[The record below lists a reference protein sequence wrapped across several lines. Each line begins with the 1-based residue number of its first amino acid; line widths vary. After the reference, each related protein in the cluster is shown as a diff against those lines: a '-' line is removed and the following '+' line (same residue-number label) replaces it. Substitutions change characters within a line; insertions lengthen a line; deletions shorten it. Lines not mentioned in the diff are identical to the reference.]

1 MTKVTA
7 AIDAPTFQHPSTA
20 MHVTVRSVDLSSRVA
35 FGQHRFQRRHGD
47 DVGQYNNNSNNETI
61 MSSASLRQMLE
72 EMDRVRGSRIAV
84 GECDLGDN
92 NDNNSSNNN
101 NEGDYLG
108 GSKNPCRI
116 SPSPNHIAL
125 LEYIH
130 GSSSPLSSLGVGS
143 LSQRR
148 VVRQLQWNAA
158 CSVDA
163 DPWYDNECLE
173 DQCDDDQIGNSSS
186 IGKRNTHSNAT
197 TLKNDKSFITGGKPM
212 SETRTKYRRRKKRNH
227 NNNVGRYIPI
237 NSYTVTKS
245 ALPDH
250 SPLLT
255 NLKRRLPMRS
265 DVGFANPTP
274 MEVQMKMEEVRKEAE
289 WEESSPRI
297 VLLASGFMLIDDTA
311 MDMDELH
318 PSCREDVK
326 VWAGGSWIPGLPFAG
341 RDLIAAYNEAKAVC
355 TIAEQDRQKQI
366 NMDKSIIIDND
377 RQYLPPPQNE
387 YMTNFHNCAKNPRS
401 YSVFSPPVD
410 ATYSSINTWRP
421 RPVHDRPPGY
431 VYFLACP
438 VDVQVGLNDNTEPYF
453 CTMALYT
460 LPKSQQQ
467 PQHQQSQQSR
477 DNMNDFCGKISEDFF
492 FPAGNWNEIE
502 GNGQDKGKEDTGGRQ
517 QSWRRRK
524 RRAVMSYDPL
534 EISPWDLYLVIQVY
548 RAKSRPKESDQLTD
562 AGVQLLMPICFSVT
576 SAFCESNIQQ
586 NRVRSSF
593 FALADIPES
602 NDDFIKRLICVTNN
616 SLASSATNSTPINCG
631 YCDLFTS
638 YLGGD
643 FMQALLN
650 ESPQLFGCDGHN
662 APLALPLLADITGDC
677 AVSYYGPT
685 VETGKKQRSN
695 LRRLP
700 PSQESGYSSS
710 FDLKEVLY
718 FPPRCL
724 PRNYDDDSAIAS
736 STVLNLL
743 YIYPCLIRWDPSR
756 ARNKYQTIGKYLTTR
771 IQVVEQ
777 ELPLDGK
784 SYDNSDPTYHAL
796 PAIYNVSSPAG
807 PPLVES
813 FFTKLVRNR
822 IDRKT
827 KVDIPLKDEVK
838 IRLPDILDRRHF
850 LHVSLFAVG
859 INGGMDEVASTAIP
873 FIISSK
879 ESVSGTR
886 VTTIIP
892 NGRHRLQLSEG
903 IQIQVETR
911 LVSSFHVSDPLIAT
925 LLRDYPLLMSDF
937 VNTSGSNSAGNHVV
951 DASSGSSFLNIIV
964 MASGQAVKRYFT
976 CLVTAIMHY
985 LLGKN
990 CPQFDY
996 SEHHRLISCE
1006 KTETLLAVV
1015 RSLFEILD
1023 KTRTSYEMRDPM
1035 SVQYLRLVKSF
1046 LDTFDES
1053 SGDQNPDNGISFDEN
1068 HFNESQLISHDYDDN
1083 ALFVGLSSSLI
1094 TSKQN
1099 KRRISKITV
1108 TSPKNDMSTKSF
1120 IRKAFVATRSEQLKA
1135 EVELYVNDANN
1146 VREYFDDDET
1156 VATFGT
1162 IVSRPVMLQSKS
1174 FSADT
1179 QDEMILTKT
1188 STFGTHEETDWTCG
1202 SSNKNMLSP
1211 KRSPTKR
1218 RPFSPFSFAT
1228 RRAEDMANRVTSV
1241 AQHMMAQCI
1250 APTYDI
1256 SPRHSLNDTSDN
1268 DILEHNQIPANQ
1280 IVCPFDPCSD
1290 VEEDTKSKSIVTKIP
1305 LGFHLM
1311 KEFDDPSDNGKS
1323 LLTSKASF
1331 IYEIVIAL
1339 WVQAW
1344 TSLAASIQSD
1354 CLVLGT
1360 SSLITAWPYELVQGN
1375 YKSTIVS
1382 ATALSFVRNM
1392 AFFLPLCLKSLGMRC
1407 AMKDV
1412 SKVSVPMTLLDDTHI
1427 QLLIVVIEST
1437 ALGLMRKG
1445 MCGNNRSANTEK
1457 MLASAL
1463 VDSNCVMDF
1472 IIGIFACV
1480 HPTQVS
1486 ILILAYFNI
1495 LEDIESK
1502 TADHRQGRCVRQIK
1516 LHALERL
1523 AAMPA
1528 FTKLNFPMKVTEK
1541 ITRMRMRYSSSWINQ
1556 SMGIYVE
1563 EDLIRM
1569 YWDTVDSLPLSCW
1582 LSDLLI
1588 NQCFSICKKSCKIII
1603 IEAKKQ
1609 SRAVKE
1615 ESKKS
1620 ENVMLRCDLLRM
1632 ESLAFHSILIAYEL
1646 LIRRQTMDSKF
1657 QSVTSSS
1664 RVAAGL
1670 TRVVLRHSL
1679 DAVFILAR
1687 MDPDQRSRFTWLLSL
1702 LYILQECPD
1711 MVIRDELRKL
1721 VQVRL
1726 RFNAFTAYYS
1736 FESHE
1741 FALDS
1746 SG

>member
-1 MTKVTA
+1 MTNVTPT
-7 AIDAPTFQHPSTA
+7 PTFQHPSNA
-20 MHVTVRSVDLSSRVA
+20 MHVTVRSVDISSRVA
-35 FGQHRFQRRHGD
+35 FDNNRFVRRYGGD
-47 DVGQYNNNSNNETI
+47 DVGHDNNNNNAAV
-61 MSSASLRQMLE
+61 MSSASLRQLLE

-84 GECDLGDN
+84 GECDPSAN
-92 NDNNSSNNN
+92 NINSNRSNNN

-125 LEYIH
+125 LECIH
-130 GSSSPLSSLGVGS
+130 GSSSSSLGGGS
-143 LSQRR
+143 SSQRR
-148 VVRQLQWNAA
+148 VVRQLQWNVA

-173 DQCDDDQIGNSSS
+173 DQCDADDQIGNRSSSSSS
-186 IGKRNTHSNAT
+186 IRKGNDKTLMNAT
-197 TLKNDKSFITGGKPM
+197 KSMADSK
-212 SETRTKYRRRKKRNH
+212 TKHRRRKKRNH
-227 NNNVGRYIPI
+227 KNSNDGRYIPI
-237 NSYTVTKS
+237 NPYTVTKS

-255 NLKRRLPMRS
+255 NVKRRLPIRS

-274 MEVQMKMEEVRKEAE
+274 NEVHMKMEEVRKEAV

-297 VLLASGFMLIDDTA
+297 VLLASGFMLIDDSA
-311 MDMDELH
+311 MDQMDELH

-326 VWAGGSWIPGLPFAG
+326 VWAGGNLIPGLPFAG
-341 RDLIAAYNEAKAVC
+341 RDLIAAYNEGKAVC
-355 TIAEQDRQKQI
+355 TIAEQDRQKQKS
-366 NMDKSIIIDND
+366 MDKIINIDDD
-377 RQYLPPPQNE
+377 RKNIAAAAAPPPHDD
-387 YMTNFHNCAKNPRS
+387 YMTNFHRYARNPRS
-401 YSVFSPPVD
+401 YSVFAPPVD
-410 ATYSSINTWRP
+410 ATYSSIHMWRP

-438 VDVQVGLNDNTEPYF
+438 VDVRLGRNDDTEPYF

-460 LPKSQQQ
+460 LPKSQQKQ
-467 PQHQQSQQSR
+467 LQQQKQQSR
-477 DNMNDFCGKISEDFF
+477 YNMNDFCGKISEDFF
-492 FPAGNWNEIE
+492 FPAGNWNDIE
-502 GNGQDKGKEDTGGRQ
+502 GNGQKDNTGGRQ
-517 QSWRRRK
+517 QQSWRKRK
-524 RRAVMSYDPL
+524 RRAIMSYDPL

-548 RAKSRPKESDQLTD
+548 RAKSRPKEYNSADQLTEV
-562 AGVQLLMPICFSVT
+562 GVQLLTPICFSVT
-576 SAFCESNIQQ
+576 LAFCGSNIHQ
-586 NRVRSSF
+586 NRVRSPF
-593 FALADIPES
+593 FACPDIPES
-602 NDDFIKRLICVTNN
+602 NDDFNKRLLCITNN
-616 SLASSATNSTPINCG
+616 SPTNSTPINSG
-631 YCDLFTS
+631 HCDLFTS

-650 ESPQLFGCDGHN
+650 ESPQHFGCDVHN
-662 APLALPLLADITGDC
+662 NTAPSGLPLLADVTGDC
-677 AVSYYGPT
+677 AVSYDGPT
-685 VETGKKQRSN
+685 VETKKQRSY
-695 LRRLP
+695 LHRLP

-777 ELPLDGK
+777 ELPTDSK

-813 FFTKLVRNR
+813 YFTKLVRNK

-838 IRLPDILDRRHF
+838 IRLPDILDRCHF

-859 INGGMDEVASTAIP
+859 INGGMEEVASTAIP

-879 ESVSGTR
+879 ESISGTR

-911 LVSSFHVSDPLIAT
+911 LVSSFHVSDPLVAT
-925 LLRDYPLLMSDF
+925 LLRDYPLLMSD
-937 VNTSGSNSAGNHVV
+937 SGSARPVMDSLNASGDYIV
-951 DASSGSSFLNIIV
+951 DASSGSLFLNIIV
-964 MASGQAVKRYFT
+964 MASGQEVKRYFV
-976 CLVTAIMHY
+976 CLVTAIMHN

-990 CPQFDY
+990 CPQFDLGD
-996 SEHHRLISCE
+996 HHRLISRE
-1006 KTETLLAVV
+1006 RAEALLAVI

-1023 KTRTSYEMRDPM
+1023 KTRTSYQVRDPM

-1053 SGDQNPDNGISFDEN
+1053 YGDQNPDDVLSFDEK
-1068 HFNESQLISHDYDDN
+1068 HFNVSQLISHDYDDN
-1083 ALFVGLSSSLI
+1083 ALSVGPSTSLI

-1120 IRKAFVATRSEQLKA
+1120 TRKAFVATRSEQLKA
-1135 EVELYVNDANN
+1135 EVELYDNANN

-1162 IVSRPVMLQSKS
+1162 VVSRPVILQSKS

-1179 QDEMILTKT
+1179 QDEMITKS

-1202 SSNKNMLSP
+1202 SSNRNTLLSP

-1218 RPFSPFSFAT
+1218 KSFSPFSFAT
-1228 RRAEDMANRVTSV
+1228 RRAEDMANRVSSV
-1241 AQHMMAQCI
+1241 AQLMMAQCI
-1250 APTYDI
+1250 APTYDM

-1268 DILEHNQIPANQ
+1268 DILEHNQIPANHE

-1290 VEEDTKSKSIVTKIP
+1290 VEESKSIIP
-1305 LGFHLM
+1305 MVFHFM
-1311 KEFDDPSDNGKS
+1311 NESDDPSDTGKS
-1323 LLTSKASF
+1323 LSTSKASF

-1344 TSLAASIQSD
+1344 TSLAASIESD
-1354 CLVLGT
+1354 CRIPGT
-1360 SSLITAWPYELVQGN
+1360 SSLIPTWPYELIKGN
-1375 YKSTIVS
+1375 YKSTSVS
-1382 ATALSFVRNM
+1382 ATAISFVRN
-1392 AFFLPLCLKSLGMRC
+1392 AEFFLPLCLKSLGMRC
-1407 AMKDV
+1407 ALKNI
-1412 SKVSVPMTLLDDTHI
+1412 SKVSVSMTLLDDTHI
-1427 QLLIVVIEST
+1427 QLLIAVIEST
-1437 ALGLMRKG
+1437 ALGLVRKC
-1445 MCGNNRSANTEK
+1445 MSGNNRSANTDK

-1463 VDSNCVMDF
+1463 VDSDCVMDF

-1486 ILILAYFNI
+1486 FLIIAYFTI
-1495 LEDIESK
+1495 LEDIEAK

-1516 LHALERL
+1516 LHAVEKL

-1528 FTKLNFPMKVTEK
+1528 LIKLNFPMKVTEK
-1541 ITRMRMRYSSSWINQ
+1541 YTRMRYASSSWINQ
-1556 SMGIYVE
+1556 SLGTDVKQ
-1563 EDLIRM
+1563 DLVRM
-1569 YWDTVDSLPLSCW
+1569 YWDTVVHLPLSCW

-1588 NQCFSICKKSCKIII
+1588 SQCFSICKQSCKIII

-1609 SRAVKE
+1609 SRAVTE

-1620 ENVMLRCDLLRM
+1620 KILMLRCDLIRI

-1646 LIRRQTMDSKF
+1646 LIRRQAIDSKF
-1657 QSVTSSS
+1657 QSVASSS
-1664 RVAAGL
+1664 RVAAAC

-1679 DAVFILAR
+1679 DAALILAR
-1687 MDPDQRSRFTWLLSL
+1687 MDPDQRSRVTWLLSL
-1702 LYILQECPD
+1702 LYVLQECPD
-1711 MVIRDELRKL
+1711 TVIRDELRKL
-1721 VQVRL
+1721 VKVRL
-1726 RFNAFTAYYS
+1726 RLN
-1736 FESHE
+1736 
-1741 FALDS
+1741 
-1746 SG
+1746 